1 MANHGTKIDHIPP
14 QSQIAKMPTQN
25 LIKLIEL
32 IFFLINTMSARET
45 IEKIFHLLRYK

>member
-32 IFFLINTMSARET
+32 IFFLLTQCQQ
-45 IEKIFHLLRYK
+45 EKSGSNIQN